1 MVIFIIIITI
11 YYFSLLF
18 IYFTISY
25 TYNQLSNRNIF
36 VHDYVYLYIIL
47 CGRCV
52 ILREYFSILHKN
64 YDD

>member
-1 MVIFIIIITI
+1 MVVFIIIITI

-25 TYNQLSNRNIF
+25 TYNQLSNKNIF
-36 VHDYVYLYIIL
+36 VHHCVYLYII
-47 CGRCV
+47 CGQCV
-52 ILREYFSILHKN
+52 ILREYFPILRKN